1 MIAKDAS
8 ESKKFNFVLYF
19 SDGLASSNH
28 WSNCISFLCEAFSTG
43 PYRSAQLSNRRL
55 DNCSFNPPSGSGIS
69 GGPGMQTPSIR
80 SFMKDKMKSGDAR
93 EREKIEVVVDAFVQ
107 GF

>member
-1 MIAKDAS
+1 
-8 ESKKFNFVLYF
+8 
-19 SDGLASSNH
+19 
-28 WSNCISFLCEAFSTG
+28 
-43 PYRSAQLSNRRL
+43 
-55 DNCSFNPPSGSGIS
+55 
-69 GGPGMQTPSIR
+69 MQTPSIR